1 MIQSQ
6 TWVNILVSLVCSP
19 ITLGYLSYFDNHFGE
34 GIATINGGK
43 DT

>member
-6 TWVNILVSLVCSP
+6 TWVNILVGLVCSS
-19 ITLGYLSYFDNHFGE
+19 ITLGYLPYSVNHFGE